1 MVRTPA
7 TVERPLRLR
16 RFVLALAALW
26 TAVAALSLVWLEW
39 QQRVQ
44 QRRVLTVWNTA
55 GEHDAQDLQDL
66 GEALRRPAVTCL
78 VGRAVLWATGIAGI
92 AVWAWHL
99 RRRVREHAA
108 VETALRQS
116 ERRYRTVFENAA
128 LGIFET
134 TPDGRLLRCNAA
146 CARMFGHESPEQ
158 AVVGITNLAEQV
170 WADPADRAKVV
181 AQALAHPGVVAVEAR
196 FRRRDGREFTGAMK
210 MQAIRD
216 RRGGVEFLYGFIE
229 DITQRKQMEQALR
242 ESEERFRTIATAAH
256 DAIILLDPDG
266 RIRHWNRAA
275 EAVFG
280 YGPDEVLGRDAH
292 EVLAP
297 PRFHGAYRQA
307 FPHFRQTGTGPAIGR
322 TLELTAVRKG
332 GQEFP
337 IELSVSAVPT
347 SAGWA
352 AVGILRDVT
361 ERKLGEQALL
371 RHRRYEQA
379 LAECSQVLLSDAPL
393 QAALAHALDHLRA
406 AAGATRAYVAENF
419 DSSDGGLAAHALSV
433 RDEAGTGNLGW
444 LSSSLRY
451 REGLGGWA
459 TRLAAGEPICGP
471 VRELPLEQRDI
482 LERHGVRSVLLLPIT
497 IDGQWRGFLGLDDP
511 RERVWDQE
519 EVRLLQTA
527 AGLIGA
533 FVGRRR
539 TDQRLRES
547 NAIMEES
554 LRRERRVSVQ
564 LQTAFQELEGAM
576 RQAEAAN
583 QAKSEFLANMSH
595 EIRTPM
601 TAIIGFAELL
611 AEEVL
616 CCTQCAGYGG
626 CELRERNCQYV
637 ETIRSNGRYLLDI
650 INDILDLSK
659 IESGGLQVERIPCS
673 PLEVLHEVRGLMA
686 ARAAEKKLEFVVAVE
701 GPVPETI
708 LCDPMRLQQILVNL
722 VGNAV
727 KFTPAG
733 RVGLTLALIEPSA
746 GAAEPRLRFRVSDT
760 GIGIDPEQTARLF
773 VPFSQADTSTTRKYG
788 GTGLGLAISKRLTEA
803 LGGTIAVESAPGQ
816 GSTFTVEVPTG
827 PLEGV
832 PRVEYKPL
840 EAGAASAADESPP
853 PSQPVNAR
861 VLLVEDGPDN
871 QRLLSFLLKKAG
883 ATVVTAE
890 NGQVAVELALAAR
903 AEGHRFDLILM
914 DMQMPVMDGYEATRR
929 LRAAGYDGPIIALTA
944 HTMQGDRE
952 KCLAAGCDDFTPKP
966 IDRRALLEVIRRAV
980 HAGSRA

>member
-1 MVRTPA
+1 MARAPA
-7 TVERPLRLR
+7 TIERPLRLR
-16 RFVLALAALW
+16 RFILVLAGLW
-26 TAVAALSLVWLEW
+26 TAVTALSLAWIEW
-39 QQRVQ
+39 QRRVQ
-44 QRRVLTVWNTA
+44 QREVLTVWNTA
-55 GEHDAQDLQDL
+55 GEHDTQDLRDL
-66 GEALRRPAVTCL
+66 GEALDRPAL
-78 VGRAVLWATGIAGI
+78 ASFIGRVILWGAGVSGIGL
-92 AVWAWHL
+92 WAWHL

-108 VETALRQS
+108 VELALRQS
-116 ERRYRTVFENAA
+116 ERRYRTVFEKAA

-146 CARMFGHESPEQ
+146 CARMFGFDSPER
-158 AVVGITNLAEQV
+158 AVAEVTNLAAQV

-181 AQALAHPGVVAVEAR
+181 AQALAQPGVVAVEAR
-196 FRRRDGREFTGAMK
+196 FRRRDGGEFMGAMK

-216 RRGGVEFLYGFIE
+216 RRGEVAFLHGFVE

-256 DAIILLDPDG
+256 DAIILIDPDG
-266 RIRHWNRAA
+266 RIRHWNPAA
-275 EAVFG
+275 ETVFG
-280 YGPDEVLGRDAH
+280 YTSDEVLGRDAH
-292 EVLAP
+292 ELLAP
-297 PRFHGAYRQA
+297 PQFHEAYRQA
-307 FPHFRQTGTGPAIGR
+307 FPRFRQAGTGPAIGR
-322 TLELTAVRKG
+322 TLELTAIRKG

-347 SAGWA
+347 PAGWA

-379 LAECSQVLLSDAPL
+379 LAECSQVLLSDAPF
-393 QAALAHALDHLRA
+393 QSALAQALDHLRA
-406 AAGATRAYVAENF
+406 AAGATRACVAENF
-419 DSSDGGLAAHALSV
+419 ESSAGGLGVQALSV
-433 RDEAGTGNLGW
+433 RDEAGTGNPGW
-444 LSSSLRY
+444 LSSPLRY

-471 VRELPLEQRDI
+471 VRELPLEQRDV
-482 LERHGVRSVLLLPIT
+482 LERHGVRSVLLLPIA
-497 IDGQWRGFLGLDDP
+497 IDGQWQGFLGFDDL

-527 AGLIGA
+527 AGLVGA

-539 TDQRLRES
+539 ADQRLRES

-564 LQTAFQELEGAM
+564 LEAAFQELEGAM

-601 TAIIGFAELL
+601 TTIIGFAELL

-626 CELRERNCQYV
+626 CELRERNGQYV
-637 ETIRSNGRYLLDI
+637 ETIRSNGRYLLEI

-659 IESGGLQVERIPCS
+659 IESGGLEVERIPCS
-673 PLEVLHEVRGLMA
+673 PLEILHEVRGLMA
-686 ARAAEKKLEFVVAVE
+686 ARAAEKKLGFVVEVD
-701 GPVPETI
+701 GPVPEAI
-708 LCDPMRLQQILVNL
+708 RSDPTRLRQILVNL

-727 KFTPAG
+727 KFTSAG
-733 RVGLTLALIEPSA
+733 HVRLSLALVEPP
-746 GAAEPRLRFRVSDT
+746 AAAADPRLRFRVSDT
-760 GIGIDPEQTARLF
+760 GIGIGPEQTARLF
-773 VPFSQADTSTTRKYG
+773 VPFSQADSSTTRKYG
-788 GTGLGLAISKRLTEA
+788 GTGLGLAISKRLIEA
-803 LGGTIAVESAPGQ
+803 LGGTIAVESTPGQ

-840 EAGAASAADESPP
+840 DAGVTSAADESPP
-853 PSQPVNAR
+853 SSQPLNAR
-861 VLLVEDGPDN
+861 VLLVEDGLDN

-966 IDRRALLEVIRRAV
+966 IDRRALLEAIRRAV

>member
-1 MVRTPA
+1 MARAPA
-7 TVERPLRLR
+7 TIERPLRLR
-16 RFVLALAALW
+16 RFVLVLAGLW
-26 TAVAALSLVWLEW
+26 TAVAVLSLVWIEW

-44 QRRVLTVWNTA
+44 QRRVLAVWHTA
-55 GEHDAQDLQDL
+55 GEHDAEDLRDL
-66 GEALRRPAVTCL
+66 GDAFRRPAL
-78 VGRAVLWATGIAGI
+78 AGLIGRAVLWAAGI
-92 AVWAWHL
+92 SGIGLWAWHL
-99 RRRVREHAA
+99 RWRVREHTA
-108 VETALRQS
+108 VELALRQS

-146 CARMFGHESPEQ
+146 CARMFGFDSPEQ
-158 AVVGITNLAEQV
+158 AVASLTNLAGQV
-170 WADPADRAKVV
+170 WADRADRAKVV
-181 AQALAHPGVVAVEAR
+181 AQALAQPDVVAVEAR
-196 FRRRDGREFTGAMK
+196 FRRRDGGEFSGAIK
-210 MQAIRD
+210 IQGIRD
-216 RRGGVEFLYGFIE
+216 GRGEIAFLYGFVE
-229 DITQRKQMEQALR
+229 DITHRKQMEQALR

-256 DAIILLDPDG
+256 DAIILLDSDG
-266 RIRHWNRAA
+266 RICHWNPAA
-275 EAVFG
+275 ETVFG
-280 YGPDEVLGRDAH
+280 YRSDEVLGRDAH
-292 EVLAP
+292 ELLAP
-297 PRFHGAYRQA
+297 PRLREVYQQA
-307 FPHFRQTGTGPAIGR
+307 FPHFRETGTGPAIGR
-322 TLELTAVRKG
+322 TLELTAVHKG

-347 SAGWA
+347 PTGWA

-393 QAALAHALDHLRA
+393 QSALAQALDHLRA
-406 AAGATRAYVAENF
+406 AAGAMRAYVAENF
-419 DSSDGGLAAHALSV
+419 ESSGGGLGMQALSA
-433 RDEAGTGNLGW
+433 RDEGGTGSPGW
-444 LSSSLRY
+444 LGGPLRY
-451 REGLGGWA
+451 RDGLGGWA

-497 IDGQWRGFLGLDDP
+497 IDGQWQGFLGFDDP

-527 AGLIGA
+527 AGLVGA

-539 TDQRLRES
+539 ADQRLRES

-564 LQTAFQELEGAM
+564 LEAAFQELEGAM
-576 RQAEAAN
+576 RQAEAAD

-601 TAIIGFAELL
+601 TAIIGFTELL
-611 AEEVL
+611 TDEVL
-616 CCTQCAGYGG
+616 CCTQCAGYGD
-626 CELRERNCQYV
+626 CELRVRNGQYV

-659 IESGGLQVERIPCS
+659 IESGGLDVERIPCS
-673 PLEVLHEVRGLMA
+673 PLQILHEVRELMA
-686 ARAAEKKLEFVVAVE
+686 ARAAEKKLEFIIEVE

-708 LCDPMRLQQILVNL
+708 RSDPTRLRQILVNL

-727 KFTPAG
+727 KFTSAG
-733 RVGLTLALIEPSA
+733 HVRLSLALVEPPD
-746 GAAEPRLRFRVSDT
+746 GGGDPRLRFRVRDT
-760 GIGIDPEQTARLF
+760 GIGIGPEQTARLF
-773 VPFSQADTSTTRKYG
+773 VPFAQADNSTTRKYG
-788 GTGLGLAISKRLTEA
+788 GTGLGLAISKRLIEA

-840 EAGAASAADESPP
+840 EAGAPAAAGESPP
-853 PSQPVNAR
+853 SPQPLNAR

-903 AEGHRFDLILM
+903 AEGHRFDVILM
-914 DMQMPVMDGYEATRR
+914 DMQMPVMDGYEAARR
-929 LRAAGYDGPIIALTA
+929 LRATGYDGPIIALTA

-966 IDRRALLEVIRRAV
+966 IDRRALLEAIRRAV
-980 HAGSRA
+980 RAGARA

>member
-1 MVRTPA
+1 MARAPA
-7 TVERPLRLR
+7 TIERPLRLR
-16 RFVLALAALW
+16 RFVLVLAGLW
-26 TAVAALSLVWLEW
+26 TAVAVLSVVWNEW

-44 QRRVLTVWNTA
+44 QREMLTVWNTA
-55 GEHDAQDLQDL
+55 GEHDAQDLRAL
-66 GEALRRPAVTCL
+66 EEALRRPAVASL
-78 VGRAVLWATGIAGI
+78 VGRVILWAVGIAGI
-92 AVWAWHL
+92 GLWAWHL
-99 RRRVREHAA
+99 RRRVHEHAA
-108 VETALRQS
+108 VELALRRS

-134 TPDGRLLRCNAA
+134 TPEGRLLWCNAT
-146 CARMFGHESPEQ
+146 CARMFGFDSPEQ
-158 AVVGITNLAEQV
+158 AVAELTNLAGQV
-170 WADPADRAKVV
+170 WVNPADRAQVV
-181 AQALAHPGVVAVEAR
+181 AHALTRPDMVAVEAR
-196 FRRRDGREFTGAMK
+196 FRRRDGGEFTGAMK
-210 MQAIRD
+210 IQAIRD
-216 RRGGVEFLYGFIE
+216 QWEEVAFLYGFVE
-229 DITQRKQMEQALR
+229 DITPRKQMEQALR

-256 DAIILLDPDG
+256 DAIILLDPNG
-266 RIRHWNRAA
+266 RVCYWNRAA
-275 EAVFG
+275 ETIFG
-280 YGPDEVLGRDAH
+280 YGADEVLGQDAH
-292 EVLAP
+292 ERLAP
-297 PRFHGAYRQA
+297 PQFHEAYRQA
-307 FPHFRQTGTGPAIGR
+307 FSHFRETGTGPAIGR

-337 IELSVSAVPT
+337 IELSVSAVATP
-347 SAGWA
+347 AGWA

-393 QAALAHALDHLRA
+393 QSALAQALDHLRA

-419 DSSDGGLAAHALSV
+419 ESSAGGLGVQALSV
-433 RDEAGTGNLGW
+433 RDEGGTGNPGW
-444 LSSSLRY
+444 LSSPLRY

-482 LERHGVRSVLLLPIT
+482 LERHGVYSVLLLPIA
-497 IDGQWRGFLGLDDP
+497 IDGQWQGFLGLDDP

-527 AGLIGA
+527 AGLVGA

-539 TDQRLRES
+539 ADQRLRES

-564 LQTAFQELEGAM
+564 LEAAFQELEGAM

-616 CCTQCAGYGG
+616 CCTQCAGYGD
-626 CELRERNCQYV
+626 CELRERNGQYV
-637 ETIRSNGRYLLDI
+637 ETIRSNGRYLLEI

-659 IESGGLQVERIPCS
+659 IESGGLEVERIPCS
-673 PLEVLHEVRGLMA
+673 PLEILHEVRGLMA
-686 ARAAEKKLEFVVAVE
+686 ARAAEKKLEFVVETE
-701 GPVPETI
+701 GPVPEAI
-708 LCDPMRLQQILVNL
+708 RSDPTRLRQILVNL

-727 KFTPAG
+727 KFTSAG
-733 RVGLTLALIEPSA
+733 HVRLSLALVEPPLGA
-746 GAAEPRLRFRVSDT
+746 GDPRLRFRVSDT
-760 GIGIDPEQTARLF
+760 GIGIGPEQTARLF
-773 VPFSQADTSTTRKYG
+773 VPFSQADSSTTRKYG
-788 GTGLGLAISKRLTEA
+788 GTGLGLAISKRLIEA
-803 LGGTIAVESAPGQ
+803 LGGTIAVESTPGQ
-816 GSTFTVEVPTG
+816 GSTFTMEVPTG

-840 EAGAASAADESPP
+840 DTGATSAADESPP
-853 PSQPVNAR
+853 PLQPLNAR

-966 IDRRALLEVIRRAV
+966 IDRRALLEAIRRAV
-980 HAGSRA
+980 HAGSRT